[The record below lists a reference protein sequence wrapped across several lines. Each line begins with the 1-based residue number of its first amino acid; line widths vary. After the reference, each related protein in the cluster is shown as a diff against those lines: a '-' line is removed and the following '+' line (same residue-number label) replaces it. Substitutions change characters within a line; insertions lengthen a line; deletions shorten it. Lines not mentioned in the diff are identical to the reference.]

1 MLAECL
7 GSHRREKVSGFL
19 WLVVGTSH
27 PSSPAPGC
35 TCWIHRHRAVRKSP
49 ECLGL
54 QVGGPELGPQPVTC
68 LPGGLWDGVSCSGG
82 QQGAELE
89 GWGEWSSLY
98 LSVPVGVMTS
108 LGTRRAILGGLGNA
122 GHHVAKCLL

>member
-7 GSHRREKVSGFL
+7 GSHRREVSGFL

-27 PSSPAPGC
+27 PNSPAPGC
-35 TCWIHRHRAVRKSP
+35 TCWIHRHRALSAWAFRLEDLNSGPSP
-49 ECLGL
+49 SHAS
-54 QVGGPELGPQPVTC
+54 

-89 GWGEWSSLY
+89 RWGEWSSLY

-108 LGTRRAILGGLGNA
+108 LGTRRAILGGLGSA
-122 GHHVAKCLL
+122 GHHVAKYLL